1 MYLELYHQQ
10 SFGTWA
16 FPLLWFV
23 TISDSKSHVLL
34 VPRLNTVLN
43 ISNDLNTEILGAIKY
58 LKKLS
63 WHWSD
68 DENEF

>member
-10 SFGTWA
+10 SFGTWV

-43 ISNDLNTEILGAIKY
+43 ISNDLNLEILGAIK
-58 LKKLS
+58 
-63 WHWSD
+63 
-68 DENEF
+68 